1 LNRFLASEGERTP
14 RTGLP
19 FSATPSVSSGMTNSR
34 ARRGVTTRD
43 EFLRFDRAYAERHE
57 YVGGD
62 VCAYDGPDQLR
73 VPEPAITDCDA
84 LEGI

>member
-1 LNRFLASEGERTP
+1 
-14 RTGLP
+14 
-19 FSATPSVSSGMTNSR
+19 
-34 ARRGVTTRD
+34 VTTRV